1 MGISVDSNLP
11 QEKVYSSFVFVSI
24 SLLCQRSAEFLIR
37 ELIIKSI
44 NQLKGLPENAFTT
57 IACLS
62 TFPDSQAQKAR
73 MYERAVF
80 SIRETQIPEKQ
91 GSWKKKQG
99 KKLLLE
105 SVLLAKM
112 KLEIFLRVLCS
123 PYSVLIETLNNA
135 CLRKLLILKQL
146 RSYCSSIKVKE
157 HTISV

>member
-1 MGISVDSNLP
+1 MLS
-11 QEKVYSSFVFVSI
+11 Q
-24 SLLCQRSAEFLIR
+24 LLLALVLFQTPKPR
-37 ELIIKSI
+37 
-44 NQLKGLPENAFTT
+44 
-57 IACLS
+57 
-62 TFPDSQAQKAR
+62 KAR

-91 GSWKKKQG
+91 GPWKKKQG

-112 KLEIFLRVLCS
+112 KLEIFLRVLCF

-146 RSYCSSIKVKE
+146 QSYWSSIKVKE